1 MKRCLAGL
9 LVVLFIFP
17 MLTLGQKSVHK
28 LRIGLEDVKHSKRI
42 AEKKLAATK
51 VGISDVKVQMGTIE
65 NRLQKVS
72 NQLEDA
78 TDQLSASRARQ
89 AILKGELDKANAGV
103 AAKKI
108 QVERRIRSIY
118 KEGKPN
124 VIEFFFGSKSAAD
137 LSTREFIA
145 NRVEMGDRKMFSEFQ
160 TVQEAAKKKKEEQDA
175 EVRRV
180 RQLMVQQ
187 ESKQQELNS
196 AQKEKEG
203 YLQVLKNKK
212 QNLETILD
220 ELDSDAA
227 DIESEI
233 KVAVA
238 RARASEAR
246 RASEAKKKG
255 ETYTPPP
262 KHSGGF
268 SRPTGGSITSS
279 FGMRFHPILKYT
291 RMHSGIDFG
300 GGYGAAVFSAGAGT
314 VISAGSKGSYGSTV
328 VIDHGGGLSTV
339 YGHLS
344 RISVSEGQTISS
356 HQRVG
361 SIGSSGLSTG
371 PHLHFEV
378 RVNGHAVN
386 PLRYL

>member
-28 LRIGLEDVKHSKRI
+28 LRKGLEDVKHSKRI

-238 RARASEAR
+238 RAREIG
-246 RASEAKKKG
+246 RA
-255 ETYTPPP
+255 
-262 KHSGGF
+262 H
-268 SRPTGGSITSS
+268 
-279 FGMRFHPILKYT
+279 
-291 RMHSGIDFG
+291 
-300 GGYGAAVFSAGAGT
+300 V
-314 VISAGSKGSYGSTV
+314 
-328 VIDHGGGLSTV
+328 
-339 YGHLS
+339 
-344 RISVSEGQTISS
+344 
-356 HQRVG
+356 
-361 SIGSSGLSTG
+361 
-371 PHLHFEV
+371 
-378 RVNGHAVN
+378 
-386 PLRYL
+386 

>member
-1 MKRCLAGL
+1 MLA
-9 LVVLFIFP
+9 
-17 MLTLGQKSVHK
+17 LGQESVHK
-28 LRIGLEDVKHSKRI
+28 LRKGLDDVKHSKRV
-42 AEKKLAATK
+42 AEKKLKATK
-51 VGISDVKVQMGTIE
+51 AGINNVKVQMGTIE

-78 TDQLSASRARQ
+78 TDQLSVAKARQ
-89 AILKGELDKANAGV
+89 GKLKVELEKANAGV
-103 AAKKI
+103 AEKKS
-108 QVERRIRSIY
+108 QVERRIRAIY

-145 NRVEMGDRKMFSEFQ
+145 NRVEMGDRRMFTEFQ
-160 TVQEAAKKKKEEQDA
+160 AVQEAAKRKKQEQDA
-175 EVRRV
+175 EVRHV

-227 DIESEI
+227 NIESEI

-238 RARASEAR
+238 RARAAEAR
-246 RASEAKKKG
+246 RASEAKRKG

-262 KHSGGF
+262 RRSGGF
-268 SRPTGGSITSS
+268 SRPTGGPVTSQ

-291 RMHSGIDFG
+291 RMHSGLDFG

-344 RISVSEGQTISS
+344 RISVSEGQAVSS

-378 RVNGHAVN
+378 RVNGRAVN